1 MVDRP
6 WVALYSG
13 GKDSAWACHRALE
26 RGLPVET
33 LVTVHP
39 PEDSFL
45 YHTPATDLVGLAAAS
60 AGLEARTVDASD
72 AAGLDTTDPSARGD
86 AELAA
91 LERELR
97 AIDASA
103 ADGLGGVTVGA
114 VASTYQGDRIEGV
127 CERIGCDLY
136 APLWGVEPR
145 DALERMIGAG
155 FAIRIVQ
162 IAADGLGPEWLGRRI
177 DERAI
182 DDLAAIAD
190 SHGIHPMGEGGGY
203 ETLVTDGPQFDRPI
217 RIDAEPVWEGDRG
230 HLRIDEAWLADR

>member
-1 MVDRP
+1 MLDRP
-6 WVALYSG
+6 WVSLYSG

-45 YHTPATDLVGLAAAS
+45 YHVPATDLVALAAESAGLAARS
-60 AGLEARTVDASD
+60 VDASD

-97 AIDASA
+97 AIDADA
-103 ADGLGGVTVGA
+103 PDGLGGVTVGA
-114 VASTYQGDRIEGV
+114 VASTYQGDRIEAL
-127 CERIGCDLY
+127 CDRLGCDLY
-136 APLWGVEPR
+136 APLWGVDPIA
-145 DALERMIGAG
+145 ALERMVAAG
-155 FAIRIVQ
+155 FEIRIVQ
-162 IAADGLGPEWLGRRI
+162 VAADGLGPEWLGRQI
-177 DERAI
+177 DEAAI
-182 DDLAAIAD
+182 ADLAAIAD

-203 ETLVTDGPQFDRPI
+203 ETLVTQGPHMERAI
-217 RIDAEPVWEGDRG
+217 RIDADPVWEGDRG
-230 HLRIDEAWLADR
+230 HLRIEDAWLDD